1 MKLAFEINDE
11 LDLADE
17 VPSLL
22 NNISTLVLALPHLQK
37 ATNMNSDV
45 MINAGYFLSGVIDDI
60 AEAVTQYAE
69 KKLTEKRGGKEMIL
83 VHTDTRIT
91 ELEEQ
96 VRFLK
101 DRFEN
106 LQRAVRAAHLGF
118 KTIDELAD
126 EAHALNQGIFW
137 DYVENADQE
146 SENQEQREEIKK

>member
-60 AEAVTQYAE
+60 AEAVSQYAE
-69 KKLTEKRGGKEMIL
+69 KKLTEQKE
-83 VHTDTRIT
+83 
-91 ELEEQ
+91 EE
-96 VRFLK
+96 
-101 DRFEN
+101 
-106 LQRAVRAAHLGF
+106 
-118 KTIDELAD
+118 
-126 EAHALNQGIFW
+126 
-137 DYVENADQE
+137 
-146 SENQEQREEIKK
+146 KK

>member
-60 AEAVTQYAE
+60 AEAVSQYAE
-69 KKLTEKRGGKEMIL
+69 KKLTEKR
-83 VHTDTRIT
+83 
-91 ELEEQ
+91 EE
-96 VRFLK
+96 V
-101 DRFEN
+101 
-106 LQRAVRAAHLGF
+106 
-118 KTIDELAD
+118 
-126 EAHALNQGIFW
+126 
-137 DYVENADQE
+137 
-146 SENQEQREEIKK
+146 KK